1 MSDIGVPPLQ
11 DFDFSLLDA
20 PAFKEDSVREEI
32 ILPILNALGYSA
44 GGLNRIVR
52 SKTLEHPYLTTGSK
66 KKPITLIPD
75 YLLTV
80 GKNFVFVLDAKR
92 PREPSGVEVE
102 IKTGDNVEQVYSY
115 AVHPEIRV
123 EQFALCNGRE
133 FILFDVRQKEP
144 VLYFHLSEIARYW
157 DDLYKY
163 LAPAQTAKL
172 LPTRLRSVVST
183 NREDFDYL
191 AIVPPGEIT
200 DFHKQEARRHF
211 GVHGYFTKQV
221 WSVVQHYIKTFT
233 QPGDTILDPFG
244 GSGVTVVEALM
255 MGRKGIHVDLNPLS
269 DFIVKNLIQPVDL
282 AALSD
287 SFNHVRKQF
296 IKLQPKT
303 EADVRKALE
312 KYWHPTNA
320 VMPKNSDVHTIEELF
335 TPKQLAE
342 LSLLRHIILREPSE
356 VQDTLLLM
364 FSGLL
369 NKVNLTYHSS
379 EGRSEGRGDSS
390 IFRYYRYRIAPAPAE
405 IDIMKYFESRLKKVV
420 AAKKEMAAL
429 INRNTIKNA
438 RIIKGSATD
447 LSKVAT
453 ESIDYIYTDPPYG
466 SKIPY
471 LDLSVLWTAWLDLPV
486 TKKDY
491 QLEAIEGGE
500 AGKTKAQY
508 SDLLAESIAEMSRVL
523 KYDRWMSFVFA
534 HKDPAYWHLI
544 IDAAERAGFEYAGC
558 VKQNNGQSSF
568 KKRQN
573 PFTVLSG
580 QLIINFRK
588 VRNPKTIGKISLG
601 APIMDVVMETIESVI
616 AMYHGATLEQI
627 NDELVIRGLELGFLD
642 ILAREYT
649 DLTPLLMETFEFD
662 DKLKTFNLK
671 TNRKFKTHIPLEL
684 RVRYFV
690 VSFLK
695 RMEHTHKN
703 PTFDDIILNI
713 MPLLKNGIT
722 PEHQTILNV
731 LESVA
736 ERVGVDQWRLSKEG
750 QQELL
755 F

>member
-1 MSDIGVPPLQ
+1 MSDIGAPPLQ
-11 DFDFSLLDA
+11 DFDFSLLDS

-44 GGLNRIVR
+44 GGVNRIVR
-52 SKTLEHPYLTTGSK
+52 SKTLEHPFLTTGSK
-66 KKPITLIPD
+66 KKPINLIPD

-163 LAPAQTAKL
+163 LAPAQTTTL

-191 AIVPPGEIT
+191 AIVPPAEIT

-269 DFIVKNLIQPVDL
+269 DFIVKNLIEPVDL

-296 IKLQPKT
+296 IKHQPKT

-312 KYWHPTNA
+312 TYWHPTNA

-335 TPKQLAE
+335 TPKQLAQ
-342 LSLLRHIILREPSE
+342 LSLLRHIILGESSE
-356 VQDTLLLM
+356 VQNTLLLM

-405 IDIMKYFESRLKKVV
+405 IDIMKYFESRLKKVA
-420 AAKKEMAAL
+420 AAKKEMATL
-429 INRNTIKNA
+429 INKNTIKNA

-544 IDAAERAGFEYAGC
+544 IDAAER
-558 VKQNNGQSSF
+558 V
-568 KKRQN
+568 
-573 PFTVLSG
+573 
-580 QLIINFRK
+580 
-588 VRNPKTIGKISLG
+588 
-601 APIMDVVMETIESVI
+601 
-616 AMYHGATLEQI
+616 
-627 NDELVIRGLELGFLD
+627 GL
-642 ILAREYT
+642 
-649 DLTPLLMETFEFD
+649 
-662 DKLKTFNLK
+662 
-671 TNRKFKTHIPLEL
+671 
-684 RVRYFV
+684 
-690 VSFLK
+690 
-695 RMEHTHKN
+695 
-703 PTFDDIILNI
+703 
-713 MPLLKNGIT
+713 
-722 PEHQTILNV
+722 
-731 LESVA
+731 
-736 ERVGVDQWRLSKEG
+736 
-750 QQELL
+750 
-755 F
+755 